1 MIYLLIKQYPNISMA
16 LGFLFTFL
24 TSFFLINKFMDK
36 LPADEGRAFA
46 VEGALSR
53 GKPRGAGFI
62 FILCFIT
69 SVLLFSSVFKMALGY
84 MVEILIYLLLIF
96 AEMITGFLDDKAE
109 KPWSR
114 LKKGMLDLFVS
125 IALAI
130 TYIYSNGTSVY
141 VQNYEL
147 VLPIWLMGIVVIA
160 VCWIMINVTNCAD
173 GVDGLSSTLVMT
185 SLVSFLI
192 ANEAGGT
199 FGCMHGYRYLIVFF
213 IGALLAYLMFNAGP
227 SMLMMGDAGSR
238 AMGIFLCITALKS
251 GHLLLLIPF
260 AIVIILDGGLGLF
273 KVSMIKITK
282 KKDFLSKIRTPLH
295 DHVRKNL
302 EKGWSN
308 NQTVTRFWIIQI
320 IVSIVT
326 IYVFCR

>member
-16 LGFLFTFL
+16 LGFLFTFI
-24 TSFFLINKFMDK
+24 TSFCLIYKFKEK
-36 LPADEGRAFA
+36 LPTDGGREFA
-46 VEGALSR
+46 VEGILSK

-62 FILCFIT
+62 FILVFIT
-69 SVLLFSSVFKMALGY
+69 AVLLFSSVFKMALGY
-84 MVEILIYLLLIF
+84 MVEILVYLALIF

-125 IALAI
+125 IALAF
-130 TYIYSNGTSVY
+130 TYIYSNSTSVY
-141 VQNYEL
+141 VLDYEL
-147 VLPIWLMGIVVIA
+147 VLPIWLMGIIIVG
-160 VCWIMINVTNCAD
+160 VCWMMINVTNCAD

-185 SLVSFLI
+185 SLTSFLI

-199 FGCMHGYRYLIVFF
+199 FGHMHGFRYLLVFF

-227 SMLMMGDAGSR
+227 SILMMGDAGSR

-260 AIVIILDGGLGLF
+260 TIVIILDGGLGLF
-273 KVSMIKITK
+273 KVAMIKITR
-282 KKDFLSKIRTPLH
+282 KKDFLHKIRTPLH
-295 DHVRKNL
+295 DHVRKNF

-308 NQTVTRFWIIQI
+308 NQTVTRFWIVQV